1 MNIYVGNLPY
11 STEETEVSNLF
22 AEFGEVT
29 SVKLIKDF
37 ETGKLKGFGFVEI
50 EDESGQRA
58 IDELNGTEYN
68 GRKLV
73 VNEARPRE
81 NRRPNNFR
89 RDNNRRF

>member
-11 STEETEVSNLF
+11 STEEADVNNLF

-29 SVKLIKDF
+29 SVKLVKDF
-37 ETGKLKGFGFVEI
+37 ETGRLKGFGFVEI
-50 EDESGQRA
+50 EEEAGQNA
-58 IDELNGTEYN
+58 IDQLNGAEYN

-81 NRRPNNFR
+81 SRRPNNFR
-89 RDNNRRF
+89 GNNNRRF

>member
-1 MNIYVGNLPY
+1 MNIYIGNLPY
-11 STEETEVSNLF
+11 STEEADVNNLF

-29 SVKLIKDF
+29 SVKLVKDF
-37 ETGKLKGFGFVEI
+37 ETGRLKGFGFVEVD
-50 EDESGQRA
+50 DESGQRA
-58 IDELNGTEYN
+58 IDELNGAEFN

-89 RDNNRRF
+89 SDNRRF

>member
-11 STEETEVSNLF
+11 STEEADVNNLF

-29 SVKLIKDF
+29 SVKLVKDF
-37 ETGKLKGFGFVEI
+37 ETGRLKGFGFVEI
-50 EDESGQRA
+50 DDETGQRA
-58 IDELNGTEYN
+58 IDELNGIEFN

-89 RDNNRRF
+89 GNNRRF

>member
-11 STEETEVSNLF
+11 STEEAEVNTLF

-29 SVKLIKDF
+29 SVKLVKDF
-37 ETGKLKGFGFVEI
+37 ETGRLKGFGFVEI

-58 IDELNGTEYN
+58 IDELNGIEYN

-89 RDNNRRF
+89 GGNNRRF